1 MGWELE
7 TEHAVGPMEAMEV
20 MEQLEQPEV
29 MGALQLEGL
38 DLALRE
44 RLLLEEE
51 MALDD
56 LVSLRCWAVL
66 QQQLWK
72 QEQQAELERDH
83 WRE

>member
-7 TEHAVGPMEAMEV
+7 TEHAVGTMEAMEF
-20 MEQLEQPEV
+20 MEQQEVMEQPEV

-44 RLLLEEE
+44 RALLEGE

-72 QEQQAELERDH
+72 QEELERDH
-83 WRE
+83 WGK